1 MENKKEYQLVMVIVN
16 KGYTDL
22 AMNAARSCGA
32 RGGTI
37 LNARGT
43 GNDEI
48 EKFFGVPIQP
58 EKELI
63 LIVVDKEITENVLM
77 QIYKEAGLETKG
89 QGIAF
94 SIPVDDM
101 IGFQAFEEDLSN
113 LKLENE
119 NKIIE

>member
-1 MENKKEYQLVMVIVN
+1 MNIKGELIVIIIN
-16 KGYTDL
+16 KGYSDL